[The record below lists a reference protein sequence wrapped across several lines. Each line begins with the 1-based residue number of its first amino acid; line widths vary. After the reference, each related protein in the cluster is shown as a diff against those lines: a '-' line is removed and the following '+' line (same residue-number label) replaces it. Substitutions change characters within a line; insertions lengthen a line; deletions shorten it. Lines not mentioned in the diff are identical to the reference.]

1 MPKRPQSGRG
11 YTVIELALLALGV
24 LVVLAIAA
32 YEFLRAYL
40 DKDRWP

>member
-1 MPKRPQSGRG
+1 MPKRPQKSGG
-11 YTVIELALLALGV
+11 HTVIELSLLALGV
-24 LVVLAIAA
+24 VVVLAIAA